1 MEEKTYYLDNSAT
14 TKPSADVYKKMLECF
29 ARCQGDNLA
38 LYEPGRKADE
48 ELFVAREK
56 IAKAIGAMPNEIYFT
71 SGGTEANNWAI
82 KGIARAN
89 KSKGNHIITSAIEHP
104 SVLESCRELEK
115 EGFKVTYVPVDENGV
130 VDYAS
135 IIKAIGPNT
144 ILISIMTA
152 NNEVGSLQPIRAIAE
167 LAKQNEV
174 YFHTD
179 AVQAI
184 GALDIN
190 VKELGVDALSISA
203 HKIGGPKGVG
213 ALYVKSGT
221 KIDKFM
227 SGTNQEGNYRA
238 GTMSVPACAGF
249 GVAIENATTNLEEKV
264 RDIRVVR
271 KYFQKKISEAIHN
284 ISLNGHPTQRL
295 ANNCSITFEGAES
308 EAVVMMLDKMGIYA
322 STGSPYSA
330 SLNIPS
336 HVLQAMGKD
345 AETIRSSVRFSFGPD
360 ITKEDVDVI
369 VEQIRKAVKKVRS
382 ISAIRIYKNKVEL

>member
-1 MEEKTYYLDNSAT
+1 
-14 TKPSADVYKKMLECF
+14 
-29 ARCQGDNLA
+29 
-38 LYEPGRKADE
+38 
-48 ELFVAREK
+48 
-56 IAKAIGAMPNEIYFT
+56 
-71 SGGTEANNWAI
+71 

-89 KSKGNHIITSAIEHP
+89 KSQGNHIITSAIEHP
-104 SVLESCRELEK
+104 SVLESCKELEK

-135 IIKAIGPNT
+135 IIKSIGPDT

-184 GALDIN
+184 GSININ
-190 VKELGVDALSISA
+190 VKELGVDMLSISA
-203 HKIGGPKGVG
+203 HKINGPKGVG
-213 ALYVKSGT
+213 ALYIKNGT
-221 KIDKFM
+221 KIEKM
-227 SGTNQEGNYRA
+227 ISGGRQENNLRA
-238 GTMSVPACAGF
+238 GTVNVPVCAGF
-249 GVAIENATTNLEEKV
+249 GVAIQEITTDLEEKV
-264 RDIRVVR
+264 KDIRVVR

-308 EAVVMMLDKMGIYA
+308 EAVVMMLDKEGIYVSNGTTEIA
-322 STGSPYSA
+322 GS
-330 SLNIPS
+330 NDPS
-336 HVLQAMGKD
+336 HVLVAMGKD
-345 AETIRSSVRFSFGPD
+345 AETVRSTVRFTFGPD
-360 ITKEDVDVI
+360 ITKEDVDI
-369 VEQIRKAVKKVRS
+369 LVEQIRKAVKKVRS

>member
-1 MEEKTYYLDNSAT
+1 MEEKTYYLDNAAT
-14 TKPSADVYKKMLECF
+14 TKISANVYKKMLECF
-29 ARCQGDNLA
+29 AKCQGDNLA
-38 LYEPGRKADE
+38 LYRPGREADE
-48 ELFVAREK
+48 ELDIAREK
-56 IAKAIGAMPNEIYFT
+56 VAKAIGADPTEIYFT

-89 KSKGNHIITSAIEHP
+89 RNKGNHIITSVIEHP
-104 SVLESCRELEK
+104 SVLESCKELEK

-152 NNEVGSLQPIRAIAE
+152 NNEVGSLEPIRAIAE

-179 AVQAI
+179 AAQAI
-184 GALDIN
+184 GALNIN

-203 HKIGGPKGVG
+203 HKIGGPKSVG
-213 ALYVKSGT
+213 ALYIKEGT

-249 GVAIENATTNLEEKV
+249 GVAIEEATTDLEDKV
-264 RDIRVVR
+264 RDVRVIR

-308 EAVVMMLDKMGIYA
+308 EAVVMMLDAAGVYA

-336 HVLQAMGKD
+336 HVLSAMGKD
-345 AETIRSSVRFSFGPD
+345 PETIRSTVRFSFSQD

-369 VEQIRKAVKKVRS
+369 VEIIRKAVKKVRS

>member
-14 TKPSADVYKKMLECF
+14 TKLSADVYKKMLECF

-104 SVLESCRELEK
+104 SVLESCRELER

-227 SGTNQEGNYRA
+227 SGTNQEGNFRA

>member
-1 MEEKTYYLDNSAT
+1 MEEKTYYLDNAAT
-14 TKPSADVYKKMLECF
+14 TKLSADVYKKMLECY
-29 ARCQGDNLA
+29 AKCQGDNLA
-38 LYEPGRKADE
+38 LYRPGREADE
-48 ELFVAREK
+48 ELDIAREK
-56 IAKAIGAMPNEIYFT
+56 IAKAIGADPSEIYFT

-89 KSKGNHIITSAIEHP
+89 KNKGNHIITSAIEHP

-135 IIKAIGPNT
+135 IIKAIGPST

-179 AVQAI
+179 AAQAI
-184 GALDIN
+184 GALSIN
-190 VKELGVDALSISA
+190 VKELGVDALTISA

-221 KIDKFM
+221 KIEKFM

-238 GTMSVPACAGF
+238 GTINVPACAGF
-249 GVAIENATTNLEEKV
+249 GVAIENATTDLEDKV
-264 RDIRVVR
+264 RDVRVIR

-308 EAVVMMLDKMGIYA
+308 EAVVMMLDEAGVYA
-322 STGSPYSA
+322 STGSPFSA

-336 HVLQAMGKD
+336 HVLSAMGKD
-345 AETIRSSVRFSFGPD
+345 HETIRSTVRFSFSQD

-369 VEQIRKAVKKVRS
+369 VEIIRKAVKKVRS
-382 ISAIRIYKNKVEL
+382 ISAVRIYKNKVEL